1 MEYIKDVEKYK
12 NMSKEKIISKIN
24 ELKSKKNAIILA
36 HYYVDGDL
44 QDIADYVGDS
54 LGLAFKASA
63 TDADIIIFI
72 GVHFMA
78 ETAKILSPDKK
89 VLMPDLSSG
98 CPLADSLS
106 AEQLKRMKEQ
116 YPEHVVVS
124 YVNTTAEVKA
134 LSDIICTSS
143 NAVDIVNSLPDD
155 TPVIFGPDKNLG
167 NYVKGLTDREMV
179 IWQGACPVH
188 LNFSVDKLL
197 ELKKEYPDAVVLA
210 HPECEKQ
217 ILLKADYIGSTTKII
232 KWTQQLDAKRFIIA
246 TEPGVIHQMKKA
258 DPTKEYIPLPRK
270 DDKQSICVNMKKH
283 DLAKALWALE
293 TEIPEVTLS
302 EELIEQAYK
311 PIRRMLD
318 ISEKLGL
325 K

>member
-1 MEYIKDVEKYK
+1 MT
-12 NMSKEKIISKIN
+12 KEQIISKIQ
-24 ELKSKKNAIILA
+24 ELKRKKNAVILA

-54 LGLAFKASA
+54 LGLAFNASK
-63 TDADIIIFI
+63 TDAEIILFI

-106 AEQLKRMKEQ
+106 AEQLKAMQEQ
-116 YPEHVVVS
+116 YPDHVIVS

-188 LNFSVDKLL
+188 LNFSYDKLL
-197 ELKKEYPDAVVLA
+197 ELKQKYPDAVVLA
-210 HPECEKQ
+210 HPECDKQ
-217 ILLKADYIGSTTKII
+217 ILLKADYIGSTSRII
-232 KWTQQLDAKRFIIA
+232 KYSQQLDAKRFIIA

-258 DPTKEYIPLPRK
+258 DPNKEYIPLPRK
-270 DDKQSICVNMKKH
+270 DDNESICVNMKKH
-283 DLAKALWALE
+283 DLAKALWALD
-293 TEIPEVTLS
+293 TEQPEVTLPQ
-302 EELIEQAYK
+302 ELIERAYK
-311 PIRRMLD
+311 PIKRMLD
-318 ISEKLGL
+318 ISEQLGL
-325 K
+325 GK